1 MELRHLRYF
10 VAVAEDLHFGRAAK
24 RLHIVQPAL
33 SKQIAALERELGV
46 TLFSRTKHRT
56 AFTPAGEA
64 FFEEALDILR
74 RVDHATRTAKM
85 TESGAVGSLDIGFI
99 APAMWS
105 VLPGLLREH
114 RRRQPGIRFVLQE
127 LPTEPQVRRLKDGE
141 LDAAFVSPFGLDEL
155 ISFTTVW
162 REPFVVGL
170 PEGHRLAGES
180 VVDLADCAAETFV
193 LVSRVRSPG
202 FFDQCLRL
210 CQSHGFSPEVIE
222 EGNSPGARCG
232 MVSAGLGV
240 TVAQE
245 CISRAPWP
253 GVVFRPLVNSAVQA
267 ELGFAFRRSD
277 RSATVA
283 SLVQTLEQVVDGF
296 EVVNETQ
303 ASPAVSPRI
312 PAERPLEGPPD
323 DEPAIGERGGRR
335 QAAEESVTAA
345 RGARQHAV

>member
-74 RVDHATRTAKM
+74 RVDHATRTARM

-105 VLPGLLREH
+105 ILPGLLREH
-114 RRRQPGIRFVLQE
+114 RRRHPGVRFVLQE
-127 LPTEPQVRRLKDGE
+127 LPTEAQVRRLKDGE
-141 LDAAFVSPFGLDEL
+141 LDAAFVTPFGPDEL

-170 PEGHRLAGES
+170 PEGHRLARES

-210 CQSHGFSPEVIE
+210 CQSHGFSPEIIE

-232 MVSAGLGV
+232 MVSAGIGV
-240 TVAQE
+240 TLAQE
-245 CISRAPWP
+245 CISRGFWP
-253 GVVFRPLVNSAVQA
+253 GVVFRPLINSVVQA
-267 ELGFAFRRSD
+267 ELGFAHRRSD
-277 RSATVA
+277 MSATVV
-283 SLVQTLEQVVDGF
+283 SLLQTLEQVVEGV
-296 EVVNETQ
+296 EMTSE
-303 ASPAVSPRI
+303 AAPAPAVTPRL
-312 PAERPLEGPPD
+312 AAGRALD
-323 DEPAIGERGGRR
+323 ASVADEPSVAGSGGRR
-335 QAAEESVTAA
+335 
-345 RGARQHAV
+345 RAV

>member
-114 RRRQPGIRFVLQE
+114 RRRHPGVRFVLQE
-127 LPTEPQVRRLKDGE
+127 MPSEPQVRRLKDGE
-141 LDAAFVSPFGLDEL
+141 LDAAFVSPFGPDEL

-170 PEGHRLAGES
+170 PERHRLARES
-180 VVDLADCAAETFV
+180 VVDLADCADETFV

-202 FFDQCLRL
+202 FFDQCLRV

-222 EGNSPGARCG
+222 EGNSPAARCG
-232 MVSAGLGV
+232 MVSAGIGV

-245 CISRAPWP
+245 CISRASWP
-253 GVVFRPLVNSAVQA
+253 GVVFRPLVHSDVQA
-267 ELGFAFRRSD
+267 ELGVAFRRSD

-283 SLVQTLEQVVDGF
+283 SLLQTLEQVVEGL
-296 EVVNETQ
+296 EITSEAAPSSAVTPRL
-303 ASPAVSPRI
+303 ATSRALGAPA
-312 PAERPLEGPPD
+312 A
-323 DEPAIGERGGRR
+323 DEPSVAARGGRR
-335 QAAEESVTAA
+335 
-345 RGARQHAV
+345 RAV